1 MERNVNNGEDEL
13 LFKKLQTRGYSLA
26 LLAEVL

>member
-1 MERNVNNGEDEL
+1 MERNVNSSENKV
-13 LFKKLQTRGYSLA
+13 LFKKLQMRGYSLA